1 MINHLANIGIPNE
14 TALLRHDL
22 FIVFFLSSYE
32 FSYLKPYVSPEEVER
47 GEDDYVVSHRAPPFL
62 PNFPGFGG
70 VWTDGWFVRPRFTR
84 AAHLLMRGNEK
95 RQLRVGALP
104 QDE

>member
-22 FIVFFLSSYE
+22 

-104 QDE
+104 QEE